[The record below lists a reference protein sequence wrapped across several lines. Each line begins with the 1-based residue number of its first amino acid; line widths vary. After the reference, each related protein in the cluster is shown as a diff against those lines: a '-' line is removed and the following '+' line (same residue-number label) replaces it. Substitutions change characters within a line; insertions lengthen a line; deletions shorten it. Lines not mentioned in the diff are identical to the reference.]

1 MPSFQTANLAPI
13 PILTYHQI
21 AIAPPKGAPYRGL
34 YVSPISFKRQMAIL
48 SMLGYR
54 GLSLSGLMPYLRGE
68 LQGKVVGI
76 SFDDGYLNNLTNALP
91 VLEKYG
97 FSSTCYAVS
106 QLLGKTNEWDRHI
119 GIDQTPLMTA
129 AQLEA
134 WVEGGQ
140 EVGAHTRHHAHL
152 TQIDAAGCK
161 DEIGLSK
168 TELEAIT
175 HAPVPHFCYPYG
187 DFSDETALMV
197 KRAGF
202 QSATTTQRSRCH
214 AGQDLMKLPRV
225 PVLRTTSL
233 LSFGLKLFTAYEDK
247 RRQ

>member
-1 MPSFQTANLAPI
+1 MSSFQTANPSPI

-21 AIAPPKGAPYRGL
+21 EFAPPKGAPYRGL
-34 YVSPISFKRQMAIL
+34 YVSPSSFKRQMAFL
-48 SMLGYR
+48 KLLGYR

-91 VLEKYG
+91 VLQKYG
-97 FSSTCYAVS
+97 FTSTCYAVS
-106 QLLGKTNEWDRHI
+106 QLLGKTNEWDRRI
-119 GIDQTPLMTA
+119 GIAQTPLMTA
-129 AQLEA
+129 AQLET
-134 WVEGGQ
+134 WVDGGQ

-152 TQIDAAGCK
+152 TQIEASSCL
-161 DEIGLSK
+161 DEIELSK
-168 TELEAIT
+168 TELESMT

-187 DFSDETALMV
+187 DFNDETAAMV
-197 KRAGF
+197 RRAGF

-214 AGQDLMKLPRV
+214 AGEDLMKLPRV

-233 LSFGLKLFTAYEDK
+233 LSFGIKLFTSYEDK

>member
-1 MPSFQTANLAPI
+1 MPSFQTANSFPI

-21 AIAPPKGAPYRGL
+21 AVAPPKGAPYRGL
-34 YVSPISFKRQMAIL
+34 YVSPSSFKRQMAFL
-48 SMLGYR
+48 RLLGYR

-91 VLEKYG
+91 VLQKYG

-106 QLLGKTNEWDRHI
+106 QLLGKSNEWDRHI
-119 GIDQTPLMTA
+119 GIAQTPLMTA
-129 AQLEA
+129 DQLQA
-134 WVEGGQ
+134 WVSGGQ
-140 EVGAHTRHHAHL
+140 EVGAHTRHHVHL
-152 TQIDAAGCK
+152 TQTDDQDCQ
-161 DEIGLSK
+161 DEIELSK
-168 TELEAIT
+168 TELESMT
-175 HAPVPHFCYPYG
+175 PAPVQHFCYPYG

-214 AGQDLMKLPRV
+214 AGEDLMKLPRV
-225 PVLRTTSL
+225 PVLRTTGL
-233 LSFGLKLFTAYEDK
+233 ISFGLKLFTSYEDK
-247 RRQ
+247 RR

>member
-1 MPSFQTANLAPI
+1 MPSFQTANASPI

-21 AIAPPKGAPYRGL
+21 DVAPPKGAPYRGL
-34 YVSPISFKRQMAIL
+34 YVSPSSFNRQMACL
-48 SMLGYR
+48 KLLGYR

-76 SFDDGYLNNLTNALP
+76 SFDDGYLNNLTHALP
-91 VLEKYG
+91 VLQKYG

-119 GIDQTPLMTA
+119 GIAQTPLMTA
-129 AQLEA
+129 DQLGVWMA
-134 WVEGGQ
+134 GGQ

-152 TQIDAAGCK
+152 TQIDGSSCR
-161 DEIGLSK
+161 DEIWLCK
-168 TELEAIT
+168 TELEAMT
-175 HAPVPHFCYPYG
+175 DAPVSHFCYPYG
-187 DFSDETALMV
+187 DFSDETALIA
-197 KRAGF
+197 KSAGF

-214 AGQDLMKLPRV
+214 AGEDLMKLPRV

-233 LSFGLKLFTAYEDK
+233 LSFGLKLFTSYEDK

>member
-1 MPSFQTANLAPI
+1 MPSFHTANLAPI

-21 AIAPPKGAPYRGL
+21 ELAPPKGAPYRGL
-34 YVSPISFKRQMAIL
+34 YVSPGSFKRQMACL
-48 SMLGYR
+48 KLLGYR
-54 GLSLSGLMPYLRGE
+54 GMSLSSLMPYLRGE

-91 VLEKYG
+91 ILQKYG

-106 QLLGKTNEWDRHI
+106 QLLGKTNEWDRRI
-119 GIDQTPLMTA
+119 GIAQTPLMTA
-129 AQLEA
+129 DQLEA

-140 EVGAHTRHHAHL
+140 EVGAHTRHHVHL
-152 TQIDAAGCK
+152 TQSDAAVCR

-168 TELEAIT
+168 AELEDIT
-175 HAPVPHFCYPYG
+175 HTPVPHFCYPYG
-187 DFSDETALMV
+187 DFNDETAAMV

-214 AGQDLMKLPRV
+214 VGEDLMRLPRV
-225 PVLRTTSL
+225 PILRSTSL
-233 LSFGLKLFTAYEDK
+233 LTFGLKLFTSYEDK
-247 RRQ
+247 KRQ